1 MKKEYA
7 ANFILLIF
15 STFICFVAGELI
27 IRSIVPKNIWSTV
40 DVSKDFWVLD
50 KKLGWRNK
58 KSLKI
63 NFGNTNGEKIVL
75 RTNKDGIYPHTANS
89 YINNS
94 DTKKEIRI
102 ALIGDSTMMG
112 RSVDEGKRLADIL
125 NIKLNKSPKKQDRR
139 YSVFSYAVE
148 GYNIEQV
155 YASYLYFDE
164 KYKPDIVIYG
174 ICHNDWDHIGDEK
187 MEIFAKPRIAIN
199 SSGNIQIKE
208 ASINEKDLEE
218 NNIYYSSNTIK
229 RYINKLALYR
239 ISRLY
244 IPKYLQKI
252 GLYSY
257 ERGTSYLP
265 IQRVATKES
274 EIIIR
279 KLIEDIFYR
288 MNGNL
293 IVYTFPDVFES
304 EESIIKTYNSGDYD
318 KYQFRSRLEKL
329 LEKSSAR
336 ESYTEIL
343 PMFAKLKGK
352 NITHLLPYDH
362 HLNSLGF
369 EYISE
374 ILMLKIQEINFKQS
388 SN

>member
-1 MKKEYA
+1 MKKTYA
-7 ANFILLIF
+7 ANFILIIF
-15 STFICFVAGELI
+15 STFISFASGEII
-27 IRSIVPKNIWSTV
+27 IRSIVPKNIWGRV
-40 DVSKDFWVLD
+40 DVSKDFWILD

-63 NFGNTNGEKIVL
+63 NFGNTNGEKIL
-75 RTNKDGIYPHTANS
+75 LKTNEDGIYPHTTNR
-89 YINNS
+89 YINYS
-94 DTKKEIRI
+94 DTKKDIRI

-125 NIKLNKSPKKQDRR
+125 NVKLNKSPKKEDIK

-164 KYKPDIVIYG
+164 LYKPDIVIYG
-174 ICHNDWDHIGDEK
+174 ICHNDWDNIGEEK
-187 MEIFAKPRIAIN
+187 MSIFAKPTIAIN

-208 ASINEKDLEE
+208 AFINEKDLAQ
-218 NNIYYSSNTIK
+218 NNVYYSSNKIK
-229 RYINKLALYR
+229 RFINKLALYR

-244 IPKYLQKI
+244 VPKFLQKI
-252 GLYSY
+252 GLYSH
-257 ERGTSYLP
+257 ERETSYLP

-279 KLIEDIFYR
+279 KLIEDIFDR
-288 MNGNL
+288 TNGNL

-304 EESIIKTYNSGDYD
+304 EESIIKTYNSGNYN
-318 KYQFRSRLEKL
+318 KYQFRNRLEKL
-329 LEKSSAR
+329 LQDSHAKK
-336 ESYTEIL
+336 SYTEIL
-343 PMFAKLKGK
+343 PMFAKLKG
-352 NITHLLPYDH
+352 NNTTHLLPYDM

-374 ILMLKIQEINFKQS
+374 ILIPKIEELNLNK
-388 SN
+388 NYN